1 MLLLVSLLSCQE
13 WGKTGILSTIPTL
26 ANLERYVAHAFTEH
40 QIKSELLDSA
50 ATFFIAKL
58 KYQWVGYAKLN
69 QSPPPKCI
77 RQLPAIE
84 LSRLYTMQLYL
95 GSGIGLALL
104 EACTSYAHSKAFK
117 TDYLVFKVI
126 ELSRFCGY
134 SYCGNTGYNPP
145 QTVGCCI
152 CYKLFSS
159 GLSVNSFNRCLRP

>member
-117 TDYLVFKVI
+117 TLWLGSWKENHRGNAFHTKMGFEIVGDKTFLLGSDLQEDYVFAK
-126 ELSRFCGY
+126 SM
-134 SYCGNTGYNPP
+134 
-145 QTVGCCI
+145 
-152 CYKLFSS
+152 K
-159 GLSVNSFNRCLRP
+159 